1 MKYAYVWLDKVRSS
15 IGVLVVCTG
24 KGKFRDLH
32 QKTWVELEVFES
44 AGVLDLGEVF
54 DEIIDAEFF
63 EFQA

>member
-1 MKYAYVWLDKVRSS
+1 MRSC

-24 KGKFRDLH
+24 KCKFGDLH

-63 EFQA
+63 EFRA